1 MLRLR
6 FRRHH
11 KGQYYE
17 EFNSEDDLGCESMKL
32 KERRNFQ
39 VINSIRESLLDSEKD
54 IEVLFSPMEFFSDIG
69 KKFSEQE
76 LSYAVR
82 YLTGKGY
89 FDKKGAVVSLTSKA
103 YDDWLFPNGSDDRK
117 KIFISHASEDKNL
130 AGKIKEELEKIGF
143 NVFVAHDDIP
153 ATEMWRDKIISE
165 LKVSSI
171 FVALRTKLYSQ
182 KQYTEQECGF
192 ALALNKR
199 ILSLCIDIK
208 SSEMGFCSDFQGKQ
222 FETKGKDDVT
232 KQIIDYLKAQLVV
245 S

>member
-1 MLRLR
+1 
-6 FRRHH
+6 
-11 KGQYYE
+11 
-17 EFNSEDDLGCESMKL
+17 MKL

-82 YLTGKGY
+82 YL
-89 FDKKGAVVSLTSKA
+89 
-103 YDDWLFPNGSDDRK
+103 NGSDDRK

>member
-17 EFNSEDDLGCESMKL
+17 EFNSEGDLGCESMKL

-82 YLTGKGY
+82 YL
-89 FDKKGAVVSLTSKA
+89 
-103 YDDWLFPNGSDDRK
+103 NGSDDRK